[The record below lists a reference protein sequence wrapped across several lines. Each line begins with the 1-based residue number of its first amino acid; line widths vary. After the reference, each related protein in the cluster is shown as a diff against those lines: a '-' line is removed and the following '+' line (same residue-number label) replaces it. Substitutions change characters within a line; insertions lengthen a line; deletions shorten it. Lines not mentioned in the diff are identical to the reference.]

1 MKLMAI
7 LPAISRVS
15 PVALHGIC
23 RDGRTWLLDGKSAGK
38 SGYDGRHTERP

>member
-7 LPAISRVS
+7 LPISCVS